1 MKLTGECTGLGK
13 NTATDVSNSSPLTF
27 EPSVLFSSI
36 ADILL
41 VKLRKGQELR
51 LRAYAKKGFGKEHA
65 KWNPTAGVAFEYD
78 PDNALRHTVYP
89 RPEEW
94 YVPFLWWKVSA
105 PTSDWYKQLTLETAV
120 RNNKDIQNY
129 SFREKKW

>member
-1 MKLTGECTGLGK
+1 MIQTTTSSKMVGLNLSSWAVKIFSGVVFLIISFLTLIIYLL
-13 NTATDVSNSSPLTF
+13 VSVSTSSSVVYRLNS
-27 EPSVLFSSI
+27 
-36 ADILL
+36 DILL

-65 KWNPTAGVAFEYD
+65 KWNPTAGVSFEYD

-94 YVPFLWWKVSA
+94 
-105 PTSDWYKQLTLETAV
+105 
-120 RNNKDIQNY
+120 
-129 SFREKKW
+129 

>member
-1 MKLTGECTGLGK
+1 MVKLY
-13 NTATDVSNSSPLTF
+13 
-27 EPSVLFSSI
+27 LFSLCSWHD

-41 VKLRKGQELR
+41 VKLRKGQELK

-65 KWNPTAGVAFEYD
+65 KWNPTAGVSFEYD

-94 YVPFLWWKVSA
+94 YVFTRLW
-105 PTSDWYKQLTLETAV
+105 L
-120 RNNKDIQNY
+120 
-129 SFREKKW
+129 F

>member
-1 MKLTGECTGLGK
+1 MEMVFKIVMVNECYSTVVCSL
-13 NTATDVSNSSPLTF
+13 L
-27 EPSVLFSSI
+27 LLRLL
-36 ADILL
+36 DILL

-65 KWNPTAGVAFEYD
+65 KWNPTAGVSFEYD

-94 YVPFLWWKVSA
+94 YVPFTHANSG
-105 PTSDWYKQLTLETAV
+105 
-120 RNNKDIQNY
+120 
-129 SFREKKW
+129 FRKRY